1 MPPSSQAT
9 ASADTDRRPRRR
21 WWPVGACGAVAAVL
35 ALYLIGALD
44 PLKQQMASKLP
55 ARPQDALSEIVN
67 VFTCC
72 VLSWKALTTMVPA
85 FFLGGA
91 IAAFIP
97 GSAILK
103 YLGAGANKA
112 AAYGVAAASG
122 VILSLCSCNVVPL
135 FVSIYRRGAGIGPA
149 FAFLYAG
156 PAINVVALVFTVQ
169 VLGLQLGAWRA
180 LGVPLIAVAT
190 GLLMALLFRRSEAE
204 AAASPAAI
212 PEEGPGSY
220 GRVWV
225 LVALLLGLVA
235 YGAWEM
241 AWTPKIIGMALILAA
256 VVALM
261 WTRFSGDEVKSW
273 LGESWGLVKLTVPLL
288 VPAVLVIG
296 AASMFIDVKTVYRL
310 VGPAPEGSTMWG
322 AVQPVLLANVFS
334 SAMYFPILSEVA
346 FSKAFLKM
354 GMGMGPALAILLTA
368 AGTSIP
374 GDLIL
379 WRAIG
384 LKKALAYELVILVLT
399 TAFALFFDSSVGQY
413 MCACMLPE

>member
-1 MPPSSQAT
+1 M
-9 ASADTDRRPRRR
+9 
-21 WWPVGACGAVAAVL
+21 AAVL

-112 AAYGVAAASG
+112 AAYGVAAVSG

-190 GLLMALLFRRSEAE
+190 GLLMALLFRRSEAA

-241 AWTPKIIGMALILAA
+241 AWTLE
-256 VVALM
+256 
-261 WTRFSGDEVKSW
+261 R
-273 LGESWGLVKLTVPLL
+273 
-288 VPAVLVIG
+288 
-296 AASMFIDVKTVYRL
+296 
-310 VGPAPEGSTMWG
+310 
-322 AVQPVLLANVFS
+322 
-334 SAMYFPILSEVA
+334 
-346 FSKAFLKM
+346 
-354 GMGMGPALAILLTA
+354 
-368 AGTSIP
+368 
-374 GDLIL
+374 
-379 WRAIG
+379 
-384 LKKALAYELVILVLT
+384 
-399 TAFALFFDSSVGQY
+399 
-413 MCACMLPE
+413 